1 MQHFPAKCH
10 MKILL
15 KRNKEKR
22 QGILVVL
29 FYCTLDMKLVLSV
42 FQFLKVDERCIRKF
56 GRVITSAAPS
66 AQNAVL
72 NSQPG
77 LVYAEEKSV
86 KLAYIFRDDAQTV
99 KVTYAM

>member
-1 MQHFPAKCH
+1 MIKSKAMP
-10 MKILL
+10 
-15 KRNKEKR
+15 EKTATQKTGNSLIPR
-22 QGILVVL
+22 LPKSLV
-29 FYCTLDMKLVLSV
+29 
-42 FQFLKVDERCIRKF
+42 LKVDERCIRKF

-86 KLAYIFRDDAQTV
+86 KLAFIFRDDAQTV